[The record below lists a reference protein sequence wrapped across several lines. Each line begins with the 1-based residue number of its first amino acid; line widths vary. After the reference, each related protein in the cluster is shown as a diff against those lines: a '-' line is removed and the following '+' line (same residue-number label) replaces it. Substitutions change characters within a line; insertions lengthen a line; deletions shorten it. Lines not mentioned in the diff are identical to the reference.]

1 MQRHMEQTR
10 PCPPGVAE
18 GGSGDARCRR
28 ERERRP
34 DANLSIPEGRACQHL
49 SDMFLGRTYYLR

>member
-1 MQRHMEQTR
+1 MERTR